1 MTATLPVSA
10 TNTTPAT
17 GSASA
22 RRATSRPSRRRPYR
36 VLVTGV
42 EHAGGLAVLRALAA
56 AGYEPWAATED
67 AASYGARSR
76 AARGVVTVADAR
88 LEPERFAHDL
98 ALAAARIDAAA
109 VLPGT
114 EAALIA
120 LGTHRAMFG
129 PEVAVGAPDVA
140 DTVAAL
146 DKDGLAAL
154 AAKAG
159 FETPR
164 TTRLHV
170 SQVAATDV
178 TFPAVVKPVRSEL
191 VSDGKLER
199 FEVVRVAD
207 AAELADTLAAL
218 PGGEGLVQPYVTGR
232 LRTVN
237 GVAWQGRVVTTVHKA
252 AERTWPADC
261 GVVTWA
267 ETVERDRALDDAAYA
282 LIRELGWSGLFN
294 LQLIESDGHF
304 YLIDVNPRAY
314 HSLGLAV
321 HAGANLPAIWTAL
334 LLGEAPQVDEYERGV
349 RFRSEEDVRALL
361 AAFRSGERAAAVRGL
376 LPRARTAHAVF
387 SASDPAPIAGVVG
400 KAVRLVTRRN
410 R

>member
-1 MTATLPVSA
+1 
-10 TNTTPAT
+10 
-17 GSASA
+17 
-22 RRATSRPSRRRPYR
+22 
-36 VLVTGV
+36 
-42 EHAGGLAVLRALAA
+42 
-56 AGYEPWAATED
+56 
-67 AASYGARSR
+67 
-76 AARGVVTVADAR
+76 
-88 LEPERFAHDL
+88 
-98 ALAAARIDAAA
+98 
-109 VLPGT
+109 
-114 EAALIA
+114 
-120 LGTHRAMFG
+120 
-129 PEVAVGAPDVA
+129 
-140 DTVAAL
+140 
-146 DKDGLAAL
+146 
-154 AAKAG
+154 
-159 FETPR
+159 
-164 TTRLHV
+164 
-170 SQVAATDV
+170 
-178 TFPAVVKPVRSEL
+178 
-191 VSDGKLER
+191 
-199 FEVVRVAD
+199 
-207 AAELADTLAAL
+207 
-218 PGGEGLVQPYVTGR
+218 
-232 LRTVN
+232 
-237 GVAWQGRVVTTVHKA
+237 VHKA

-267 ETVERDRALDDAAYA
+267 ETVERDRALDDAAHA

-349 RFRSEEDVRALL
+349 RFRSEEDVRALW